1 MEIFYTPQDVEET
14 YGIKKTMLANWR
26 ANLIGP
32 DCLKSWPLTK
42 TEPVLLIV
50 TEPVIARCS
59 VASAE

>member
-1 MEIFYTPQDVEET
+1 MPDIQFSNLET
-14 YGIKKTMLANWR
+14 AGCKA
-26 ANLIGP
+26 
-32 DCLKSWPLTK
+32 WPLTK

>member
-1 MEIFYTPQDVEET
+1 MPS
-14 YGIKKTMLANWR
+14 KKLNPFPELSLT
-26 ANLIGP
+26 
-32 DCLKSWPLTK
+32 WPLTK